1 MAQGYDRGGPDRSM
15 GEEFARYQRGHFCLK
30 WPNRGKTIVR
40 RAVVLAVE
48 V

>member
-15 GEEFARYQRGHFCLK
+15 GEEFARYQRGCPTEEGEPL
-30 WPNRGKTIVR
+30 
-40 RAVVLAVE
+40 LSE